1 MTVVDAHVHV
11 WAAASD
17 TRARG
22 RPRRRGEVVPVVGR
36 AVAQLDAAGIERAVL
51 IQPSRLGTDH
61 RYLLRAAASNPGRF
75 TTVLLGLPSSA
86 QAADQAWRA
95 ATEDPSV
102 GGIRLSALVW
112 PDRDWF
118 GPGAAELWGLARSRE
133 LSVSVLA
140 APAQLTG
147 LLAAAEHYG
156 EVRVLIDHLGCPE
169 LADTADWTI
178 ALRRLAA
185 CPNVFVKVSALGGMT
200 GEPWPFAGTWDW
212 VREAVHAVGPDRLFW
227 GSDFPYLG
235 VAQSLAAAQAA
246 GRLCLAAAGLSTAE
260 VAAVMGGNACRV
272 FWP

>member
-17 TRARG
+17 ARARG
-22 RPRRRGEVVPVVGR
+22 RPRRPGEVVPAVGR
-36 AVAQLDAAGIERAVL
+36 TVGQLDAAGIERAVL

-61 RYLLRAAASNPGRF
+61 RYLLQTAASNPVRF

-86 QAADQAWRA
+86 LAAEQAWRA

-102 GGIRLSALVW
+102 GGIRLPALVW

-118 GPGAAELWGLARSRE
+118 GPGAAELWGLARRRE
-133 LSVSVLA
+133 LSVSILA
-140 APAQLTG
+140 APVQLTR
-147 LLAAAEHYG
+147 LLRPAEHYG

-169 LADTADWTI
+169 LADMAEWTT

-200 GEPWPFAGTWDW
+200 REPWPFAGTWDW
-212 VREAVHAVGPDRLFW
+212 VRAAVQAFGPDRLLW

-235 VAQSLAAAQAA
+235 ATPSLAAAQSA
-246 GRLCLAAAGLSTAE
+246 GRLCLAAAGLSTSE
-260 VAAVMGGNACRV
+260 VAAVMGGNACRI